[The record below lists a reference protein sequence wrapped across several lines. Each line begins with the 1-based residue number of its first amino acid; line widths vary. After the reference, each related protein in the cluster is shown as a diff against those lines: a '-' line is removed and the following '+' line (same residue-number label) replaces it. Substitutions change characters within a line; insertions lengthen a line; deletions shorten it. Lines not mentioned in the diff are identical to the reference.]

1 MVVLKPEVSLVRQH
15 LLAVLAGALLM
26 SSATGWADDAQVEEG
41 QELYGE
47 FCQNCHGPDKSG
59 LQKFT
64 GDMTALT
71 ERLEG
76 MTDEMPDF
84 AGFFE
89 EAEIEALYAYL
100 TAPE

>member
-1 MVVLKPEVSLVRQH
+1 MKRYIWQLMGGVLLSIYM
-15 LLAVLAGALLM
+15 LLAGSLALADEAQVAAGAEIY
-26 SSATGWADDAQVEEG
+26 S
-41 QELYGE
+41 E

-59 LQKFT
+59 LASYR
-64 GDMTALT
+64 GDLDAFT

-89 EAEIEALYAYL
+89 ADEIADLYAYL
-100 TAPE
+100 TAE